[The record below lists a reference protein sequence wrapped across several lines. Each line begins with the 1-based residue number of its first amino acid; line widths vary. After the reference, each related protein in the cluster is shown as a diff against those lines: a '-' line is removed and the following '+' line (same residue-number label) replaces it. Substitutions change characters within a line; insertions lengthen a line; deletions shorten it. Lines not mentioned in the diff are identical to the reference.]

1 MTPKPGCKLAKRVTK
16 DERTIASTCF
26 KQVPSTY
33 LNRNAKD
40 HGLHFAIYDDS
51 FVTILG
57 RMPNQ
62 EVILW
67 DMAHHQKFAHEAPVY
82 VPHQDT
88 VYFTSNVL
96 RDLDGSNPR
105 IAVNKATRNADGYW
119 SPDDREGQHDEVP
132 TSVSMGNGAINYGDN
147 SILFCAQ
154 GTKTEPGGL
163 VVMQTKPPHS
173 TTTLIDSYHGR
184 LFNSVNDVVLHPDGS
199 IWFTDPTYGYE
210 QDFRNEPVLP
220 CQVYRF
226 EPETGDIRVV
236 ADGFGRPNGLCFSPD
251 HETMYITDTDM
262 VHGDGIDLTR
272 VGTIYAFDVIERHGA
287 HFLANR
293 RVFAMADNGFPDG
306 IKCDLEGNV
315 YSGCGDGVNVW
326 NAGGRLIGKILV
338 DGGVANFCFMRPG
351 EILMLNETNV
361 YIAHVGEHVEGALL
375 HGLGIE
381 V

>member
-1 MTPKPGCKLAKRVTK
+1 MPPGKLYRRITK
-16 DERTIASTCF
+16 EERTIASKAF
-26 KQVPSTY
+26 KPVVPSY
-33 LNRNAKD
+33 ENQHAKD
-40 HGLHFAIYDDS
+40 CDLRFAVYDDS
-51 FVTILG
+51 FLSLLG
-57 RMPNQ
+57 T
-62 EVILW
+62 
-67 DMAHHQKFAHEAPVY
+67 PVY

-88 VYFTSNVL
+88 IYFTSGIL
-96 RDLDGSNPR
+96 RDRDGSTLR
-105 IAVNKATRNADGYW
+105 IAINKATRDDDDCW
-119 SPDDREGQHDEVP
+119 SPADREGQYEEVP
-132 TSVSMGNGAINYGDN
+132 TNIAMANGAINYGDN

-163 VVMQTKPPHS
+163 VVMQTKPPYT
-173 TTTLIDSYHGR
+173 TTTLVDSYHGR

-199 IWFTDPTYGYE
+199 IWFTDPTYGYK

-226 EPETGDIRVV
+226 KPETGDIR
-236 ADGFGRPNGLCFSPD
+236 GRRWLRQAKCPD

-272 VGTIYAFDVIERHGA
+272 TGTIYAFDVIERHGA

-361 YIAHVGEHVEGALL
+361 YIAHVGKHVEGALL